1 MIAAFPEKMIFSGIT
16 KKSGIAGT
24 GDWVDDMMHLADI
37 VNTYDALFLD
47 NDGTCAR
54 TEELHAV
61 VGAQILQE
69 AGVNITYEE
78 RFSLTG
84 YGEFGIWEHLDKQGR
99 TPSISKEQFKQ
110 LQSERFLAA
119 LTHISDPAQLA
130 RPGIVD
136 LARAFRDAGKPVL
149 VVSNTAADIV
159 MAVQK
164 ASGLTGLVDTIIT
177 FDDIQARGLQ
187 KKPAPDPYTLA
198 RQLSGKPING
208 KFLAVE
214 DSKIGMDSALGD
226 GCDVLQIYYES
237 LNQQPDPRATYAVG
251 DSLNLCAAFAA
262 AASGGSTAPQPP
274 LLSAFK
280 LPVPAIK

>member
-1 MIAAFPEKMIFSGIT
+1 MT
-16 KKSGIAGT
+16 
-24 GDWVDDMMHLADI
+24 HLADI
-37 VNTYDALFLD
+37 VDKYDALLLD

-61 VGAQILQE
+61 VGTQILQE

-84 YGEFGIWEHLDKQGR
+84 YGEFGIWEHLDRQGR
-99 TPSISKEQFKQ
+99 MPAISKEQFKQ

-119 LTHISDPAQLA
+119 LTFINDPSELA

-136 LARAFRDAGKPVL
+136 LARAFKNAAKPVL

-164 ASGLTGLVDTIIT
+164 ASGLNGLVDTIIT
-177 FDDIQARGLQ
+177 FDDIHARGLQ

-198 RQLSGKPING
+198 RQFSGKPMNG

-237 LNQQPDPRATYAVG
+237 LNQQPDPRATYAVS
-251 DSLNLCAAFAA
+251 DSMNLCAAFSMAVA
-262 AASGGSTAPQPP
+262 GIVSPSSPP
-274 LLSAFK
+274 SFLSAFK
-280 LPVPAIK
+280 LFSPAMK